1 MYIEFSW
8 QTANVYKVL
17 VRTASMYIKFRV
29 EDRQCMEFWFALA
42 NVYRVLLATIEHP
55 LPLSRTPQDSVW
67 FLRTLWQASFRF
79 TLQLFQATT
88 FDLTI
93 CKAIAQSV

>member
-1 MYIEFSW
+1 MYM
-8 QTANVYKVL
+8 K
-17 VRTASMYIKFRV
+17 
-29 EDRQCMEFWFALA
+29 FWFALA
-42 NVYRVLLATIEHP
+42 NVYRVFLATIEHP
-55 LPLSRTPQDSVW
+55 LPPRRTPEDGFW
-67 FLRTLWQASFRF
+67 FLRTLWQASFLF

>member
-1 MYIEFSW
+1 MY
-8 QTANVYKVL
+8 
-17 VRTASMYIKFRV
+17 
-29 EDRQCMEFWFALA
+29 MEFWFALA
-42 NVYRVLLATIEHP
+42 NVYRVLLTTIEHP

-67 FLRTLWQASFRF
+67 FLRTLWQASFLF
-79 TLQLFQATT
+79 TLQLFQAAI